1 VYGSLPEAIRAVF
14 ETTFP
19 VTGASGWPIRQEKGA
34 AVYRGTVF
42 NPPAGCPD
50 RRVGEE
56 SVTEPILYHL
66 EVAADA
72 KIIEET
78 PRPVDPVGCRRRS
91 SPPTRSGTRRGSRA
105 GSTGDTEVPPWEGP
119 VYHVRINRER
129 VKGYTA
135 SFKEDGSVVAA
146 DPPLCHN
153 SLRARAKRRTRRC
166 TCPAGC

>member
-1 VYGSLPEAIRAVF
+1 MSITRREALAAAVGCGLTTTGAAGADDKPPRPAEPPRRDPVYGSLPEAIRAVF

-19 VTGASGWPIRQEKGA
+19 GYRCIRMAIRQEKGA

-42 NPPAGCPD
+42 NPPAGAQT

-78 PRPVDPVGCRRRS
+78 PRPVDPGRLPRRS
-91 SPPTRSGTRRGSRA
+91 SPPTRSGTRRGSKGREHWWNDGGA
-105 GSTGDTEVPPWEGP
+105 RGKDASTTC
-119 VYHVRINRER
+119 
-129 VKGYTA
+129 A
-135 SFKEDGSVVAA
+135 S
-146 DPPLCHN
+146 
-153 SLRARAKRRTRRC
+153 T
-166 TCPAGC
+166 